1 MLTAR
6 NKIDVAYT
14 GVFFE
19 KESFYTLVSEKLS
32 GSRLHQDVLY
42 PHVTFQYMPLIIPED
57 LFEEKAEFKV
67 VGYGNDGL
75 NEGLLVEWQAGA
87 PQLKQLY
94 DEIKIPHIT
103 LSYAEDGSAV
113 NTRYLDFK
121 PIIPFD
127 ISGVFGGFSISKNRV
142 NIATVII

>member
-1 MLTAR
+1 MIIAR
-6 NKIDVAYT
+6 KRIDIAYT

-19 KESFYTLVSEKLS
+19 KESFYALVSEKLS
-32 GSRLHQDVLY
+32 GSRLHQDVLH
-42 PHVTFQYMPLIIPED
+42 PHVTFQYMPQIVPEE

-67 VGYGNDGL
+67 VGYGNDGQ
-75 NEGLLVEWQAGA
+75 NEGLLVEWLTGA

-103 LSYAEDGSAV
+103 VSYAEYGSPV

-121 PIIPFD
+121 PITSFD
-127 ISGVFGGFSISKNRV
+127 ISGVFGGFSKSNNRE
-142 NIATVII
+142 NNAIVII

>member
-1 MLTAR
+1 
-6 NKIDVAYT
+6 
-14 GVFFE
+14 
-19 KESFYTLVSEKLS
+19 
-32 GSRLHQDVLY
+32 
-42 PHVTFQYMPLIIPED
+42 MPQIIQEE
-57 LFEEKAEFKV
+57 LFGEKAEFKV

-87 PQLKQLY
+87 PRLKQLF
-94 DEIKIPHIT
+94 DEIQIPHIT
-103 LSYAEDGSAV
+103 LSYAENGSAV

-127 ISGVFGGFSISKNRV
+127 ISGVFGGFSKSKNRV